1 MLVFFFDINWYKW
14 ISCLNAPFW
23 MRRCWG
29 AESRTGQQKTGN
41 AGRSVDLEVTA
52 DCINYR
58 RIDGCLLW
66 RCSFVFPFPTFINS
80 HLSICWWPIWSRA
93 PCRRAANFPRRAAP
107 PSRHPQFKIN
117 ALNQL
122 HSKRSADWNFIFISF
137 HHRPAPP
144 ANHPPPKTAVNV
156 AHDQATPP
164 QPAPRC
170 RQQNQLTKNHKR
182 INSLATL
189 QKIENWNLPEKNISN
204 SIRNINSSAKIPPDG
219 ELEWNKIMIIISDKE
234 TFQKKR
240 KR

>member
-1 MLVFFFDINWYKW
+1 MRHFECGAAEGLRAELASRKRATPGGRLTLKW
-14 ISCLNAPFW
+14 QLIAS
-23 MRRCWG
+23 
-29 AESRTGQQKTGN
+29 
-41 AGRSVDLEVTA
+41 
-52 DCINYR
+52 I
-58 RIDGCLLW
+58 IDVLMAAFYDAVLLF
-66 RCSFVFPFPTFINS
+66 SPFP
-80 HLSICWWPIWSRA
+80 LSLIHIYRFVECRFDPA
-93 PCRRAANFPRRAAP
+93 PPPPPCRRAANFPRRAAP

-117 ALNQL
+117 ALNPL
-122 HSKRSADWNFIFISF
+122 HSKRSADWNFIFISSPP
-137 HHRPAPP
+137 RPP

-204 SIRNINSSAKIPPDG
+204 STRNINSSAKIPPDG

>member
-1 MLVFFFDINWYKW
+1 MRHFECGAAEGLRAELASRKRATPGGRLTLKW
-14 ISCLNAPFW
+14 QLIAS
-23 MRRCWG
+23 
-29 AESRTGQQKTGN
+29 
-41 AGRSVDLEVTA
+41 
-52 DCINYR
+52 I
-58 RIDGCLLW
+58 IDVLMAAFYDAVLLF
-66 RCSFVFPFPTFINS
+66 SPFP
-80 HLSICWWPIWSRA
+80 LSLIHIYRFVE
-93 PCRRAANFPRRAAP
+93 CRFDPAP
-107 PSRHPQFKIN
+107 PPPPLQTRCQFSPPGGATVATPTIQN
-117 ALNQL
+117 
-122 HSKRSADWNFIFISF
+122 KRSESTSFQTVSRLEFHFHFISSPP
-137 HHRPAPP
+137 RPP

-204 SIRNINSSAKIPPDG
+204 STRNINSSAKIPPDG